1 MQSSSGIWKE
11 RIKINCNIS
20 EAEKLLIGGKREWK
34 SSQKLELEGS
44 EGTWGSQTVVGS
56 R

>member
-1 MQSSSGIWKE
+1 MERSSGIWKE
-11 RIKINCNIS
+11 HIKINRKLS
-20 EAEKLLIGGKREWK
+20 EAEKLLIGGKREWG

-44 EGTWGSQTVVGS
+44 EGTWGSQTAVGS